1 MSELFEKSFYE
12 TAANYLKEKFPEK
25 PEIAMILGSGL
36 GPLADQ
42 IENRIEVPYNEIPNF
57 LVSTNPAHA
66 GKLIYGDL
74 AGKKVICMSGRFHA
88 YEGYSMA
95 QLTIPV
101 RVMYLLGAK
110 KLIVTNAAGAVNLS
124 YKPGD
129 IMIISDHLKFTLESP
144 MCGPNID
151 DFGPRFFDASKIYT
165 PELRKLARDCAKE
178 TDLTIQEGTYFFMTG
193 PQYETPAEI
202 RAIRVLG
209 GDAVGM
215 STVTETLTAA
225 HLGMPVLGF
234 SVIGNMAAGILD
246 QPLTDEEVIETGN
259 MIASKFSAYMK
270 KIVERM

>member
-12 TAANYLKEKFPEK
+12 TAANYLKEKFPEE

-57 LVSTNPAHA
+57 LVSTNPAHV